1 MRFHRNCSQKSLN
14 MEDDDKDIVF
24 GVGVEMKIKHCYNCK
39 DGRLIKHGA
48 MVFCGFCGKEFNISK
63 VKI

>member
-1 MRFHRNCSQKSLN
+1 